1 MRTCSQ
7 TTKVQ
12 IVALD
17 PKTIKHPPHSAAT
30 VAAAWDA
37 LHDRPMSA
45 KRERRLRLALGLE
58 PSTRP
63 AVRRPWMGAEL
74 SAEMDAAGVTDATVR
89 WLVTRHIFERE
100 LADAGQEGGM

>member
-1 MRTCSQ
+1 MRTCNE
-7 TTKVQ
+7 TTKAQ
-12 IVALD
+12 IMALD

-30 VAAAWDA
+30 VAAVWDA

-63 AVRRPWMGAEL
+63 CYYRPCLPATLTPEQRAQVRAYAL
-74 SAEMDAAGVTDATVR
+74 
-89 WLVTRHIFERE
+89 E
-100 LADAGQEGGM
+100 LAGPEPALEV